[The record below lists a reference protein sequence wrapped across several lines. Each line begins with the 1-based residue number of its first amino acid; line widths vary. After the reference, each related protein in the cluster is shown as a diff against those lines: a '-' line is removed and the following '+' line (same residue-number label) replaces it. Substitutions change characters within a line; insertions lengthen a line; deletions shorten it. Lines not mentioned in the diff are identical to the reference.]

1 MKDKAKTLLKYNPI
15 DKLVDDQIDLNI
27 YDYVVSLL
35 HDSWDYEIKSAL
47 IENGEDVSEY
57 DPLYDDWQDMM
68 DSEGE
73 NVAFDL
79 AAYAIEKM
87 SFPDDVINNI
97 KEEITEEVSRKI
109 LDFFNKNSQYV
120 FYQQ

>member
-47 IENGEDVSEY
+47 IENGEDISEY